1 MMVSIIQKQSQ
12 QNNSCVANEIDTQT
26 HILANNNETRF
37 VWTLDVS
44 LDISNTIESYNCIW
58 PIFFLFLLD
67 DSII

>member
-1 MMVSIIQKQSQ
+1 MMVSIIPKQSQ
-12 QNNSCVANEIDTQT
+12 QNNSCVANEIDTQP
-26 HILANNNETRF
+26 HILANMMKH
-37 VWTLDVS
+37 VLCGHWMS